1 MAGEGAVLVLFLLL
15 GVGGALALYY
25 FVRREAEDTDRM
37 SREEARE
44 RVSREQDDA
53 RK

>member
-1 MAGEGAVLVLFLLL
+1 MAEGATIFALFLIL
-15 GVGGALALYY
+15 GVGGALLLYV

-44 RVSREQDDA
+44 RVSREQDE
-53 RK
+53 